1 MISSFI
7 LQKQD
12 KECVAAK
19 NWKQAKSPMCT
30 KSRTHLEISWSKIS
44 QHTVTLVVSKVW
56 TLQAYVTS
64 SSYTGTVLRPSWHN
78 EACFTI
84 LSTSDSWKK
93 PCSLLVK
100 LLSFSLVTHCSYP
113 TVKPPPT
120 QLFCGYF
127 THTFTPDT
135 SYNSTRL
142 VCYLY
147 RIARKFGGGF
157 NLAVWRIVSTSP
169 ILNSRQI

>member
-1 MISSFI
+1 MSTWRHPHDGWDQAMQSFSMFCN
-7 LQKQD
+7 L
-12 KECVAAK
+12 
-19 NWKQAKSPMCT
+19 
-30 KSRTHLEISWSKIS
+30 
-44 QHTVTLVVSKVW
+44 
-56 TLQAYVTS
+56 S
-64 SSYTGTVLRPSWHN
+64 SSSWHCDWIQVSCWIATRERFFALPGTTRLVLRYYPHLTV
-78 EACFTI
+78 E
-84 LSTSDSWKK
+84 KK